1 MELVVDNAIEP
12 EFSRLF
18 GVSVIPPGG
27 RKIEVSAT
35 PEECAALSERYKIVS
50 LLSLSADVRL
60 LAVAG
65 AGSGRV
71 VKVAGTIRAEVEQ
84 VCGVTVTPFVA
95 RVEESFE
102 RFYATPATTAALA
115 TGDLIDEL
123 EIDPL
128 ADDPPDPIV
137 DGRIDIGELV
147 AEELALA
154 IDPFPRLPGAEFV
167 APPELTPPA
176 NDLGPDRQL
185 PFAALGDL
193 TRGLKD
199 K

>member
-1 MELVVDNAIEP
+1 M
-12 EFSRLF
+12 
-18 GVSVIPPGG
+18 
-27 RKIEVSAT
+27 
-35 PEECAALSERYKIVS
+35 
-50 LLSLSADVRL
+50 
-60 LAVAG
+60 
-65 AGSGRV
+65 
-71 VKVAGTIRAEVEQ
+71 VKVSGTLHADVEQ
-84 VCGVTVTPFVA
+84 VCGVTVTPFLA

-102 RFYATPATTAALA
+102 RFYATPATAAALA
-115 TGDLIDEL
+115 TGELVDEL

-128 ADDPPDPIV
+128 ADDPPDPII

-167 APPELTPPA
+167 APPELAPPA

-193 TRGLKD
+193 THRLKD